1 MSSHLGGI
9 ATTTSWM
16 ETCLPSVY
24 SSLEPAVCIIC
35 LRNVSWPKHVSNI
48 LLWAPGQRSIHR
60 PISPLA
66 LVSTRCCPSTA
77 RPLSGRTSDAR
88 GTFHEKNDLQNGHL
102 DVIPMLQHFGCQTV
116 SPKFHCHKT
125 PQEQPKRR
133 AAAPWM
139 VRPKVLGSQ
148 VANLCTSH
156 HVCIPAEVQF
166 SVLKNKSLKCGFIFG
181 ALEVSSPSI
190 LSPCRR
196 RMNYQRFQV
205 RGQFNPIHLN

>member
-1 MSSHLGGI
+1 
-9 ATTTSWM
+9 M

-125 PQEQPKRR
+125 PRNNQNGGLPLHEWYDQKCLVLRWPICACLIMSAFRLKCNSQFLKISLSSADSYLARLKY
-133 AAAPWM
+133 
-139 VRPKVLGSQ
+139 RPPASFRPAEEGWIIKDSKF
-148 VANLCTSH
+148 VANS
-156 HVCIPAEVQF
+156 IPF
-166 SVLKNKSLKCGFIFG
+166 T
-181 ALEVSSPSI
+181 
-190 LSPCRR
+190 
-196 RMNYQRFQV
+196 
-205 RGQFNPIHLN
+205 

>member
-1 MSSHLGGI
+1 MSSHLEESQQPQVGL
-9 ATTTSWM
+9 

-133 AAAPWM
+133 GCRSMNGTTKSAW
-139 VRPKVLGSQ
+139 
-148 VANLCTSH
+148 
-156 HVCIPAEVQF
+156 F
-166 SVLKNKSLKCGFIFG
+166 SGGQSVH
-181 ALEVSSPSI
+181 VSSCLHSGWSAI
-190 LSPCRR
+190 LSS
-196 RMNYQRFQV
+196 
-205 RGQFNPIHLN
+205 

>member
-48 LLWAPGQRSIHR
+48 LLWAQGQRSIHR

-156 HVCIPAEVQF
+156 MSAFRLKCNSQFLKISLSSADSYLARLKYRPPASFRPAEEGWIIKDSKFVA
-166 SVLKNKSLKCGFIFG
+166 N
-181 ALEVSSPSI
+181 SI
-190 LSPCRR
+190 P
-196 RMNYQRFQV
+196 FT
-205 RGQFNPIHLN
+205 

>member
-88 GTFHEKNDLQNGHL
+88 GTFHEKNDLQNGRL

-116 SPKFHCHKT
+116 SPKFHCHILSQDTPGTTKT
-125 PQEQPKRR
+125 KGCRSMNGTTKS
-133 AAAPWM
+133 AW
-139 VRPKVLGSQ
+139 
-148 VANLCTSH
+148 
-156 HVCIPAEVQF
+156 F
-166 SVLKNKSLKCGFIFG
+166 SGGQSVH
-181 ALEVSSPSI
+181 VSSCLHSGWSAI
-190 LSPCRR
+190 LSS
-196 RMNYQRFQV
+196 
-205 RGQFNPIHLN
+205 